1 MILYSYKKYIYDILL
16 FIFFKFYMF
25 FKRLVCLNIKN
36 VYLIMNI
43 ILVKIRVNIKREVII
58 IFVVVFDGKFV
69 SKI

>member
-1 MILYSYKKYIYDILL
+1 
-16 FIFFKFYMF
+16 MF

>member
-1 MILYSYKKYIYDILL
+1 MILYSYKKFIYDILL
-16 FIFFKFYMF
+16 CIFFKFYMF

>member
-1 MILYSYKKYIYDILL
+1 MIFYYVYFLSVIC
-16 FIFFKFYMF
+16 FFKI
-25 FKRLVCLNIKN
+25 LVCLNIKN